1 MSKLISA
8 RVGFMLCAFLM
19 PGLIGTFA
27 SFTIPAPVVDE
38 MHQQQ
43 ALDAILNAPTP
54 AAQQAAIA
62 ALSGNVA
69 QMAQAEQAG
78 MSQEVPDTAL
88 VDSDTAAIVQNG
100 TGPLPQRI
108 AAAEQNM
115 RLEEVAE
122 AKAEAYKIRIMMIT
136 MTVLGAVF
144 GVAMMWPG
152 KQ

>member
-88 VDSDTAAIVQNG
+88 VDPDTAAIVQNG

-144 GVAMMWPG
+144 GVAMMGPG

>member
-144 GVAMMWPG
+144 GVAMMGPG